1 MELFLVILTFV
12 VGATIY
18 VMYSINRKSKNELG
32 KKIKELETKLS
43 TTQSDLDKNI
53 KSLAETSARNQN
65 EIYAGQIVSKINQ
78 GVVYIDK
85 NEIVQFTNSYAERF
99 LENLPAVGKPYQ
111 EVLNILINGNRDY
124 SLFKSAITG
133 REQTLPGDA
142 EIVTQ
147 RGKIPVSGTIMP
159 LQLDNSDWAMA
170 FVFADNSPSILKA
183 QEQKA
188 FFSTAAHE
196 LRSPLTAIH
205 MSVLLL
211 IQKFDTFSR
220 EKIIEYLTK
229 TSEEITYLINLVND
243 FLNVSRIE
251 QGRMAVNI
259 KPFNMVTLTDEVI
272 KDFSL
277 LIKERKLYI
286 IHEPMEALYRNV
298 LGDPVKAK
306 EVLTNLINN
315 SIKYTIQGGITITH
329 EVNNTTFITRVTDT
343 GNGISEESQ
352 PLLFKGFFQLGA
364 ARLQSSNKGSG
375 LGLYISRKIAR
386 LMRGD
391 VALES
396 SEPGKGSTF
405 IFKLPLAPSK

>member
-1 MELFLVILTFV
+1 MVPFSAIVLFSAAVVIF
-12 VGATIY
+12 I
-18 VMYSINRKSKNELG
+18 MYLINRKSKIQLDS
-32 KKIKELETKLS
+32 KIKDLETKLGV
-43 TTQSDLDKNI
+43 TQSELDKSNQA
-53 KSLAETSARNQN
+53 LAQANERNKN
-65 EIYAGQIVSKINQ
+65 EIYAGKIVYSMNQ
-78 GVVYIDK
+78 GVIYIDK
-85 NEIVQFTNSYAERF
+85 AGLVQLANPYAERF
-99 LENLPAVGKPYQ
+99 LENLPAQGKSYR
-111 EVLNILINGNRDY
+111 EVLNILTNGNRDY
-124 SLFKSAITG
+124 SLFDSAMTG

-147 RGKIPVSGTIMP
+147 RGKIPVSGTIIP
-159 LQLDNSDWAMA
+159 LKADNSDWAMV
-170 FVFADNSPSILKA
+170 FVFADNSPNVLKA

-196 LRSPLTAIH
+196 LRSPLTAIQ

-220 EKIIEYLTK
+220 EKVIEYLTK

-251 QGRMAVNI
+251 QGRMTVNI
-259 KPFNMVTLTDEVI
+259 KSFNMVTLTDEVI

-277 LIKERKLYI
+277 LVKERRLYI
-286 IHEPMEALYRNV
+286 THEPMEVLYRNV

-329 EVNNTTFITRVTDT
+329 EVTNTTFITKVTDT
-343 GNGISEESQ
+343 GNGISEETQS
-352 PLLFKGFFQLGA
+352 LLFKGFFQLGA

-391 VALES
+391 VALEK

-405 IFKLPLAPSK
+405 IFKLPLASSK

>member
-1 MELFLVILTFV
+1 MNLLLIALFLFAGI
-12 VGATIY
+12 AIY
-18 VMYSINRKSKNELG
+18 VMYSLSRKNKHVFD
-32 KKIKELETKLS
+32 KKTQDLETKLAA
-43 TTQSDLDKNI
+43 TQTELEACVKA
-53 KSLAETSARNQN
+53 LAQANERNKDD
-65 EIYAGQIVSKINQ
+65 IYAGKIFSQMKQ
-78 GVVYIDK
+78 GVVYIDQ
-85 NEIVQFTNSYAERF
+85 NGLVQLANTYAESF
-99 LENLPAVGKPYQ
+99 LENLPAVGKPYR
-111 EVLNILINGNRDY
+111 EVLNILVNGNRDY
-124 SLFKSAITG
+124 SLFDLAVAGK
-133 REQTLPGDA
+133 EQALPGDA

-147 RGKIPVSGTIMP
+147 RGKIPVSGTIIP
-159 LQLDNSDWAMA
+159 LQPDNAGWAM
-170 FVFADNSPSILKA
+170 VLIFADNSQSVLKM

-251 QGRMAVNI
+251 QGRLTVNI
-259 KPFNMVTLTDEVI
+259 KSFNMVSLTDEVI

-277 LIKERKLYI
+277 MIKEHKLYI
-286 IHEPMEALYRNV
+286 THEPMEALYRNV
-298 LGDPVKAK
+298 HGDPVKAK

-315 SIKYTIQGGITITH
+315 SMKYTIQGGITITH
-329 EVNNTTFITRVTDT
+329 EVTNTTFITRVTDT
-343 GNGISEESQ
+343 GNGISEETQ

-364 ARLQSSNKGSG
+364 ARLQSSSRGSG

-405 IFKLPLAPSK
+405 IFKLPLAPK